1 LTRPLTA
8 NRDLQG
14 ELAALQAGKLNNAEF
29 ARRPGIASP
38 AMTQL
43 SSPQPEFMKN

>member
-1 LTRPLTA
+1 LARSLTA

-14 ELAALQAGKLNNAEF
+14 ELAALQAGKLNDAEF
-29 ARRPGIASP
+29 FRRPGIASP

-43 SSPQPEFMKN
+43 GSRHPEFMKN